1 MWQYLF
7 FNRQARIVCI
17 LNQKPSANTQV
28 SPNIYLDDLSYVM
41 CKHTSVKWTYNVMR
55 DESAQSV
62 ISLQINESLIPI
74 SPRCV
79 SRDAEPDQVL
89 PRAPITPGA
98 TLITGTER
106 G

>member
-1 MWQYLF
+1 MSLGLTPIIKLVSSV
-7 FNRQARIVCI
+7 ARG
-17 LNQKPSANTQV
+17 
-28 SPNIYLDDLSYVM
+28 
-41 CKHTSVKWTYNVMR
+41 HVMR

-74 SPRCV
+74 SPRSV
-79 SRDAEPDQVL
+79 SRDAEPGQVL

-98 TLITGTER
+98 TLITGIER

>member
-1 MWQYLF
+1 
-7 FNRQARIVCI
+7 
-17 LNQKPSANTQV
+17 
-28 SPNIYLDDLSYVM
+28 
-41 CKHTSVKWTYNVMR
+41 MR

-79 SRDAEPDQVL
+79 SRDAEPGQVL

-98 TLITGTER
+98 TLITGIER